1 MLKLTAS
8 PFYKRWIGKT
18 FRFRLVHFRVSRSL
32 YARRFTITEAA
43 TLLLLA
49 YFASKLLGLVRQI
62 LFNSLFG
69 AGSAATAYYVA
80 FNIPDTIFNL
90 IAGGALVHALVPVFL
105 SYEKEHGQ
113 TEVWRFVSLVFN
125 VLLVTLTII
134 IFVAEIVAPQFVSNV
149 LAPGLSPKEQALT
162 MTLTRIML
170 LQPLIL
176 GLGTIATAVLHS
188 KRQFVPSAI
197 SIAIYDLGLIGG
209 VLFARA
215 IPGVGIYGPTIGLL
229 VSAFCQVVVLLP
241 GLMKLGARYT
251 FSWNL
256 RNPGLH
262 QLLRLLG
269 PNILMVAITSL
280 GSIIITSFA
289 SYLPDKA
296 SIAAIHN
303 AAMLSSL
310 PLTLLGLTLAN
321 ALLPQ
326 ITIYATNRRYVRMSW
341 TIWRIVGMVTLL
353 SIPAAALLYVLGKPA
368 ISILFQHGAFNAHAS
383 ALTGTA
389 LLGLAIGLPGQT
401 VGLLTVLGFY
411 ALKDAVTPLLINV
424 FELVIHIG
432 LAFLLLHTFKG
443 GNAILALPLSTSL
456 SATAAASA
464 LCLLLFLRLR
474 AKVKLDAGMQ
484 RLRRRRRK
492 LRAVAEADQSM
503 VSAMNRGLRAN
514 ESAVG
519 AINRPLPAPVG
530 PDLSWAP
537 PIHRPSSWMNSPA
550 SMATPLD
557 PPGQKVQQQ
566 SGSQFAR
573 LPVAADTFSFAG
585 SDAPAAQYA
594 PTVRAREIETPFA
607 TDALRPAALSSPDDM
622 IDTKPIPASNG
633 HNTLLTLVQ
642 RHIASINN
650 PGADPVMLMEMLTSI
665 CQQLRSDEKVFYDTV
680 IDSYKQ
686 AAGSSLN
693 PAVAQFVLG
702 QLYAQG
708 GSYDRAVD
716 AYILAMQYAPFE
728 VVARIHAA
736 QCLLAEGLPSVAVLQ
751 LEQALQSLHSA
762 SALPLHARI
771 WQARPLAEGETAES
785 PDVVISQL
793 LARATESKAR
803 QEQMHSFLRRVNQT
817 PSSYHEVAGTRKQF
831 VTGHGRVILQEDL
844 RAESRETESYDELA
858 DIYKIQG
865 ILHETI
871 SKLCEQVVIYL
882 RNNQLEQARTTMQR
896 IGALYTQLGSTQEA
910 DTHIRRSEALASNKL
925 KLL

>member
-113 TEVWRFVSLVFN
+113 AEVWRFVSLVFN

-134 IFVAEIVAPQFVSNV
+134 IFVAEIAAPQFVSNV
-149 LAPGLSPKEQALT
+149 LAPGLTPKEQALT

-176 GLGTIATAVLHS
+176 GLGSIATAVLHS

-197 SIAIYDLGLIGG
+197 SIAIYDVGLIGG
-209 VLFARA
+209 VLLARA

-229 VSAFCQVVVLLP
+229 FSAFCQVVVLLP
-241 GLMKLGARYT
+241 GLLKLGARYT
-251 FSWNL
+251 FNWNL
-256 RNPGLH
+256 RNPGLR

-269 PNILMVAITSL
+269 PNILTIGVTSL

-303 AAMLSSL
+303 ASLLFGL
-310 PLTLLGLTLAN
+310 PLTLLGLSLAN

-326 ITIYATNRRYVRMSW
+326 ITIYATNRRYARMSW
-341 TIWRIVGMVTLL
+341 TVWRIVGMVTLL
-353 SIPAAALLYVLGKPA
+353 SIPAAVLLYVLGKPA
-368 ISILFQHGAFNAHAS
+368 ISILFQHGAFNAHAA
-383 ALTGTA
+383 ALTSIA

-401 VGLLTVLGFY
+401 LGLLTVLGFY

-424 FELVIHIG
+424 FELVMHIG

-443 GNAILALPLSTSL
+443 SNAILALPLSASL
-456 SATAAASA
+456 SATVAAST

-474 AKVKLDAGMQ
+474 AKVKLDAGMR
-484 RLRRRRRK
+484 RLRRRRKK
-492 LRAVAEADQSM
+492 LQAVAKTDQ
-503 VSAMNRGLRAN
+503 
-514 ESAVG
+514 SAVG
-519 AINRPLPAPVG
+519 VMNRPVAAMINQSP
-530 PDLSWAP
+530 
-537 PIHRPSSWMNSPA
+537 SWMNSSAP
-550 SMATPLD
+550 MAMPLTPSR
-557 PPGQKVQQQ
+557 PIEQRQQ

-573 LPVAADTFSFAG
+573 LPVAADTLYVVG
-585 SDAPAAQYA
+585 NNTPAAQYA
-594 PTVRAREIETPFA
+594 PTAGARGIETPFA
-607 TDALRPAALSSPDDM
+607 TNALRPVSLRSPDDM

-633 HNTLLTLVQ
+633 HDTLLTLVQ
-642 RHIASINN
+642 RHIAYINN

-665 CQQLRSDEKVFYDTV
+665 CQQLRGDEKVF
-680 IDSYKQ
+680 
-686 AAGSSLN
+686 
-693 PAVAQFVLG
+693 
-702 QLYAQG
+702 
-708 GSYDRAVD
+708 
-716 AYILAMQYAPFE
+716 
-728 VVARIHAA
+728 
-736 QCLLAEGLPSVAVLQ
+736 
-751 LEQALQSLHSA
+751 
-762 SALPLHARI
+762 
-771 WQARPLAEGETAES
+771 
-785 PDVVISQL
+785 
-793 LARATESKAR
+793 
-803 QEQMHSFLRRVNQT
+803 
-817 PSSYHEVAGTRKQF
+817 
-831 VTGHGRVILQEDL
+831 
-844 RAESRETESYDELA
+844 
-858 DIYKIQG
+858 
-865 ILHETI
+865 
-871 SKLCEQVVIYL
+871 
-882 RNNQLEQARTTMQR
+882 
-896 IGALYTQLGSTQEA
+896 
-910 DTHIRRSEALASNKL
+910 
-925 KLL
+925 